1 MLALLLF
8 CSVNTLLATRDTKQG
23 HACNHGA
30 PLSIIFQLQLQ
41 LLQLVVERFLV
52 RQPPASVAQP
62 LAFATTARAQPFAAA
77 PRRPQTFASAP
88 PESFAAAA
96 PPSQQ
101 LAAAAPAA
109 EPLPAATPRRPR
121 PTAAPRRPRPTAAP
135 RRPRKVA
142 AALRRAAAAP
152 AATAAPAGAAVN
164 TSRHRRSHPA
174 LRRLR
179 AD

>member
-1 MLALLLF
+1 MLAF
-8 CSVNTLLATRDTKQG
+8 IDIGLAT
-23 HACNHGA
+23 HGA

-41 LLQLVVERFLV
+41 LLKLVVVERFV
-52 RQPPASVAQP
+52 AQPPAPVAQP

-109 EPLPAATPRRPR
+109 EPLPAAAARRPR
-121 PTAAPRRPRPTAAP
+121 TL
-135 RRPRKVA
+135 A
-142 AALRRAAAAP
+142 AAL
-152 AATAAPAGAAVN
+152 
-164 TSRHRRSHPA
+164 
-174 LRRLR
+174 
-179 AD
+179 

>member
-1 MLALLLF
+1 MCPQLLALLRF
-8 CSVNTLLATRDTKQG
+8 CIVNTLRATRDTKQG

-41 LLQLVVERFLV
+41 LLQLVVVERFV
-52 RQPPASVAQP
+52 AQPPAPVAQP

-77 PRRPQTFASAP
+77 PRRPQTLASAP

-101 LAAAAPAA
+101 LAAAAPAT
-109 EPLPAATPRRPR
+109 EPLP
-121 PTAAPRRPRPTAAP
+121 TAARSLT
-135 RRPRKVA
+135 
-142 AALRRAAAAP
+142 AALRRAAAAAS
-152 AATAAPAGAAVN
+152 AAAAPAGAAVHPP
-164 TSRHRRSHPA
+164 RDRRAHPA